1 MYDLT
6 FSILILVTFGVPVF
20 LFWGYPAHQDGQDA
34 ADLGKEA
41 FKKFWNG
48 LTPQQHSMIGHH
60 QFLFWIRI
68 ATFFDIKGPQNWWQ
82 RMISDLSAEDRER
95 MTATRWKRG
104 ND

>member
-1 MYDLT
+1 
-6 FSILILVTFGVPVF
+6 
-20 LFWGYPAHQDGQDA
+20 
-34 ADLGKEA
+34 
-41 FKKFWNG
+41 
-48 LTPQQHSMIGHH
+48 MIGHH

-68 ATFFDIKGPQNWWQ
+68 ATFLDIKGPQNWWQ